1 MAFHVHAV
9 TWLRTPTR
17 RAGTSRHEHAGAA
30 VGTPAG
36 ATKVFRVGSVRLG
49 GECEI

>member
-1 MAFHVHAV
+1 MAVHVHAV

-17 RAGTSRHEHAGAA
+17 RAGMSRHNTRGAV

-36 ATKVFRVGSVRLG
+36 ATNTLRVGSVRLG
-49 GECEI
+49 RECEI